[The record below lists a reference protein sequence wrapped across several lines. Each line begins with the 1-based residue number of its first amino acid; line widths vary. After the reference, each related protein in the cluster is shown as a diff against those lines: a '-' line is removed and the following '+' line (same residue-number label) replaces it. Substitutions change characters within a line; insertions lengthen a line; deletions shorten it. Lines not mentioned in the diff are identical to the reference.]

1 MILTQ
6 SPDYELEHA
15 VLSLIND
22 STDINCYG
30 TNRIG
35 ARLFPYVVISAQP
48 VRQLITP
55 YSGVYEMQVSVDYSD
70 SSALVGKDAFD
81 AEYLNIFSH
90 LYDNSTTLVAQIE
103 SHSVNLKT
111 YMARISSQTPTIQ
124 IAKRAWQRGL
134 VIMAIC
140 TPSTT
145 SPTSLRS
152 LDFSDY
158 LNSQYLGL
166 I

>member
-1 MILTQ
+1 MSQ
-6 SPDYELEHA
+6 SPDYQLEHA
-15 VLSLIND
+15 VSSLIND
-22 STDINCYG
+22 FTNINVYG
-30 TNRIG
+30 TNRTG
-35 ARLFPYVVISAQP
+35 AKLFPYVTISAKP
-48 VRQLITP
+48 VRQLVTP
-55 YSGVYEMQVSVDYSD
+55 YSGVFQMDVSVDYSD
-70 SSALVGKDAFD
+70 SSVTTSKEDFD

-90 LYDNSTTLVAQIE
+90 LYDESTTLVAQIT
-103 SHSVNLKT
+103 SHSIDLKT

-124 IAKRAWQRGL
+124 IAKRAWKRGL
-134 VIMAIC
+134 VITAIC

-158 LNSQYLGL
+158 LNSQYLAL